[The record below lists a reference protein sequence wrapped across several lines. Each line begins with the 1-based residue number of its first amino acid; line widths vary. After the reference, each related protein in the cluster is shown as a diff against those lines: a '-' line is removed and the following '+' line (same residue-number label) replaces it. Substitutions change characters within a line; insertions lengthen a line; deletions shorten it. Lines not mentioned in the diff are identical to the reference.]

1 MLVSSSDSLTRAN
14 PAKEHFS
21 VVRMKQRLTRVEIQ
35 KNLNAQL
42 RVECK
47 QVRIPLS
54 QTLPELLAYV
64 EEHSGNDFLLKPSK
78 NAAKENPFRAKSGL
92 CVIS

>member
-1 MLVSSSDSLTRAN
+1 MLVPSGNSLYRAD

-21 VVRMKQRLTRVEIQ
+21 VVKMKGRLTRVQMQ

-47 QVRIPLS
+47 QVRIPLTS
-54 QTLPELLAYV
+54 TLPELLAYV
-64 EEHSGNDFLLKPSK
+64 EEHSGHDNVY
-78 NAAKENPFRAKSGL
+78 NENTNSLHAYQEE
-92 CVIS
+92 